1 MLAWV
6 AVRLRLLVVPAL
18 VAAAVFA
25 ALHMRAFETGGPVL
39 ELVPSDAPALKAGAE
54 SRRLFKVPAGS
65 DVAVVQRDPNGLS
78 EEARR
83 RIAERAK
90 HVADNPGPALKLALP
105 LMNLKGQVPGSRE
118 DGTTAVTF
126 LQFAPGVAPMDRERI
141 AHSYLNSFDQPGDAP
156 VGVTG
161 ATPARLEQGRLIL
174 DRLELLELLTL
185 VGVALIVVITLRS
198 VGAAVV
204 TLTAVAVTFPITI
217 WALGAVADQLDVSL
231 PQEMQ
236 PLVVALLLGVVTD
249 YTVFFLSDFRDR
261 LPGHSNAARCARATA
276 AEVIPIVF
284 TGGLILAI
292 SLLAL
297 RASSL
302 SFFRNLGPTL
312 AITVLVA
319 MAVSMVFVP
328 ALIGLLGRF
337 AVWPAAR
344 NGEMATPDEAIESR
358 SSNLGRRLAYLVAG
372 RPLAA
377 VVTVVCIA
385 GLVFAANGLRHI
397 GLGVDLMSGLPSSSE
412 AKKASAAAEEG
423 FAPGV
428 LAPTEVILK
437 SRSGDPLPP
446 DGLVQLQQR
455 LAERPG
461 VAGALGPADPA
472 VIGEASSFFVT
483 DDGTAA
489 RYVLILQ
496 HDPLGSTAIE
506 DYDRLRSEMPQLAAD
521 AGLGGATV
529 DYAGQTALASSTVAA
544 VRGDAFKV
552 AGVVIAINFV
562 LLVIFMRA
570 LPAPLMLLV
579 ANVLSVAAALGLTV
593 WLFQDVFG
601 YSGVTYYVPFA
612 AAVLLVALSSDYN
625 VLVVGRIWH
634 EAGRRQLREAIAV
647 AAPRASRAIRA
658 AGLALAVSFALV
670 AIIPIRPFRELA
682 VAMVIGI
689 LLETYVVRPLLAP
702 GLIALLGRISG
713 WPGRPGWV
721 TGDASPAS
729 EAPPP
734 QARSEPM

>member
-1 MLAWV
+1 MLAWI
-6 AVRLRLLVVPAL
+6 AVRLRFLVVPAL
-18 VAAAVFA
+18 IAAAVLA
-25 ALHMRAFETGGPVL
+25 GLHIRAFETGGPVL
-39 ELVPSDAPALKAGAE
+39 ELVPADAPALKAEADA
-54 SRRLFKVPAGS
+54 RRLFKVPAGS

-78 EEARR
+78 EDAQR

-90 HVADNPGPALKLALP
+90 EVADNPGPALKLALP
-105 LMNLKGQVPGSRE
+105 LLNMEGQVPGSRE
-118 DGTTAVTF
+118 SGTTAVTF
-126 LQFAPGVAPMDRERI
+126 LMFGSDVVPTERERI
-141 AHSYLNSFDQPGDAP
+141 AHSYLDGFNRPEDAA

-185 VGVALIVVITLRS
+185 VGVALIVVVTLRS

-236 PLVVALLLGVVTD
+236 PLVIALLLGVVTD
-249 YTVFFLSDFRDR
+249 YTVFFLSDLRDR
-261 LPGHSNAARCARATA
+261 LPGHSSSAACAHATA

-328 ALIGLLGRF
+328 ALIGLFGRF

-344 NGEMATPDEAIESR
+344 SREAASPEETIQGGSGQ
-358 SSNLGRRLAYLVAG
+358 GRRVAYLVAG
-372 RPLAA
+372 RPVAA
-377 VVTVVCIA
+377 VITVLCVA
-385 GLVFAANGLRHI
+385 GLLFAANGLRQI

-412 AKKASAAAEEG
+412 VKKAASAAEGG

-428 LAPTEVILK
+428 LAPTQVIVK

-446 DGLVQLQQR
+446 DGLVQLQRR
-455 LAERPG
+455 LTERPG

-472 VIGEASSFFVT
+472 AVGEASSFFVT
-483 DDGTAA
+483 NDGSAA
-489 RYVLILQ
+489 RYVLILRD
-496 HDPLGSTAIE
+496 DPLGANAIE
-506 DYDRLRSEMPQLAAD
+506 NFDRMRSDMPQAVAD
-521 AGLGGATV
+521 AGLGDATV
-529 DYAGQTALASSTVAA
+529 EYGGQTALASSTVAA
-544 VRGDAFKV
+544 VRGDAFRV
-552 AGVVIAINFV
+552 AGVVIAINLM
-562 LLVIFMRA
+562 LLIVFMRA
-570 LPAPLMLLV
+570 LPAPLVLLV

-593 WLFQDVFG
+593 LLFQDVLG
-601 YSGVTYYVPFA
+601 NQHLTYYVPFA
-612 AAVLLVALSSDYN
+612 SAVLLVALSSDYN
-625 VLVVGRIWH
+625 VLVAGRIWH
-634 EAGRRQLREAIAV
+634 EAGRRRLREAIAE

-670 AIIPIRPFRELA
+670 AIIPITPFRELA

-702 GLIALLGRISG
+702 GLIALLGRLSG
-713 WPGRPGWV
+713 WPGRPGWAK
-721 TGDASPAS
+721 G
-729 EAPPP
+729 PPP
-734 QARSEPM
+734 AGEPPQSQARSEPM

>member
-6 AVRLRLLVVPAL
+6 AVHLRFLVVPAL
-18 VAAAVFA
+18 VAAAVWA
-25 ALHMRAFETGGPVL
+25 GLHMRAFETGGPVL
-39 ELVPSDAPALKAGAE
+39 DLVPADAPALKAEAE

-78 EEARR
+78 DAARR

-90 HVADNPGPALKLALP
+90 QVADNPGPALKLALP
-105 LMNLKGQVPGSRE
+105 LMNVKGQVPGSRE
-118 DGTTAVTF
+118 NGTTAVTF
-126 LQFAPGVAPMDRERI
+126 LVFGPDVAPIDRERI
-141 AHSYLNSFDQPGDAP
+141 GRSYLSGFNQPGDAP

-174 DRLELLELLTL
+174 DRLDLLELLTL

-204 TLTAVAVTFPITI
+204 TLTAVAVAFPITI
-217 WALGAVADQLDVSL
+217 WALGAVADRLNVSL

-261 LPGHSNAARCARATA
+261 LPGHRNSALCARATA
-276 AEVIPIVF
+276 AGVIPIVF

-328 ALIGLLGRF
+328 ALIALLGRF

-344 NGEMATPDEAIESR
+344 NGGAASPEDAIEAR
-358 SSNLGRRLAYLVAG
+358 SSRFGGRVAYLVAG
-372 RPLAA
+372 RPVAA

-397 GLGVDLMSGLPSSSE
+397 GLGVDLLSGLPSSSE
-412 AKKASAAAEEG
+412 PKRAALAAEKG

-446 DGLVQLQQR
+446 NGLADLQQR
-455 LAERPG
+455 LAGRPG
-461 VAGALGPADPA
+461 VAGALGPVDAA
-472 VIGEASSFFVT
+472 SIGEASSFFVT
-483 DDGTAA
+483 ADGTAA
-489 RYVLILQ
+489 RFVLLMS
-496 HDPLGSTAIE
+496 HDPLGATAIK
-506 DYDRLRSEMPQLAAD
+506 DYDRLRSDMPKLTAD
-521 AGLGGATV
+521 AGLGGASV
-529 DYAGQTALASSTVAA
+529 AYAGQTALASSTVAA

-552 AGVVIAINFV
+552 AGVVIAINLV
-562 LLVIFMRA
+562 LLIMFLRA

-579 ANVLSVAAALGLTV
+579 ANVLSVAAALGLTIWV
-593 WLFQDVFG
+593 FQDVLG

-625 VLVVGRIWH
+625 VLVAGRIWR
-634 EAGRRQLREAIAV
+634 EAGRRPLREAIAV

-670 AIIPIRPFRELA
+670 AIIPVRPFRELA
-682 VAMVIGI
+682 VAMVVGI
-689 LLETYVVRPLLAP
+689 LLETYLVRPLLAP

-721 TGDASPAS
+721 SGDASPVS
-729 EAPPP
+729 EAPQP